1 MILSDKFASGRFL
14 LPLAAGAVFVYC
26 AVTKSM
32 SGEIAAI
39 VTMVFTLYFTRSD
52 RNNGKVK

>member
-26 AVTKSM
+26 AVTGTLT
-32 SGEIAAI
+32 GEIAT
-39 VTMVFTLYFTRSD
+39 VVVMVFTLYFTRSD